1 MTKLTAIFITFI
13 LVMVIASVIAG
24 IVFNPLVGMVTACGI
39 FIIFGIGAIIFQ
51 K

>member
-13 LVMVIASVIAG
+13 LVMVVAAVIVG
-24 IVFNPLVGMVTACGI
+24 IIVTPLAGMVTACGI
-39 FIIFGIGAIIFQ
+39 FVAFGIGAIIFQ